1 MQRSHI
7 NECPNLTF
15 MHDRDLRD
23 HDLIAEQLPNATI
36 KFDVNDLC
44 KKNKKVKNKSL
55 ETMKI

>member
-1 MQRSHI
+1 MYD
-7 NECPNLTF
+7 CDLT
-15 MHDRDLRD
+15 D

-44 KKNKKVKNKSL
+44 KKNKKVKNKSV